1 MNSDSRTARLGHWE
15 CSRHCFRGA
24 IGSLGAAAIF
34 AAIPRSAA
42 PMKDFF
48 FAIFALLLSSAV
60 FAQSP
65 SSSTQ
70 QAVAPQIVEVP
81 SGALH
86 LKGYLWKPAGPGPFP
101 AVLFNHGS
109 GADDAQ
115 HTAGRTMAE
124 AAAVLAPVFLQHGY
138 VFLYPCRRGQGLSAD
153 QGLFTQDLLKQ
164 AEAKGPEARKQVHY
178 QLVTG
183 GQLDDALAGL
193 AFLKTVPNVDPK
205 RIAIVGHSLGGM
217 LTLLSGDH
225 DSTIRAEVSFGAGA
239 NSWHASQE
247 LRQRVLAAVDNTSAP
262 IMLLHAA
269 NDYDTTPGTEIAAEL
284 DRLHKPHLLKI
295 YSAVGKT
302 SDDGH
307 NLLYLAIPEWEPDV
321 FQFLEAHV
329 KH

>member
-1 MNSDSRTARLGHWE
+1 MYKYEDGNHELRLQDCSTRHWE

-115 HTAGRTMAE
+115 HTAGQTMAE
-124 AAAVLAPVFLQHGY
+124 AAAVLAPIFLRHGY
-138 VFLYPCRRGQGLSAD
+138 AFLYLCRRGQGLSAD
-153 QGLFTQDLLKQ
+153 QAPFMQDLLQREESARGK
-164 AEAKGPEARKQVHY
+164 EARQHLHY
-178 QLVTG
+178 TLVTTDH
-183 GQLDDALAGL
+183 LEDALA
-193 AFLKTVPNVDPK
+193 
-205 RIAIVGHSLGGM
+205 
-217 LTLLSGDH
+217 
-225 DSTIRAEVSFGAGA
+225 
-239 NSWHASQE
+239 
-247 LRQRVLAAVDNTSAP
+247 
-262 IMLLHAA
+262 
-269 NDYDTTPGTEIAAEL
+269 
-284 DRLHKPHLLKI
+284 
-295 YSAVGKT
+295 
-302 SDDGH
+302 
-307 NLLYLAIPEWEPDV
+307 
-321 FQFLEAHV
+321 
-329 KH
+329 